1 MFYDI
6 FSKLCQERGIKPSKA
21 ADECGINKSNVSN
34 WKNNGY
40 IPRGDALKKLATYF
54 NVSVDY
60 LLGKEH
66 IKEKEMPAL
75 TEKDE
80 RDIEKE
86 LNKTLESLENDQEG
100 LMFSGEPLDDQTKEL
115 LAVSLRNSMEL
126 AKRIAKKK
134 YTPKKY
140 RK

>member
-66 IKEKEMPAL
+66 TKEKEMPAL

-86 LNKTLESLENDQEG
+86 LNKTLESLENGQDG
-100 LMFSGEPLDDQTKEL
+100 LMFSGEPLDDQTKDL

-126 AKRIAKKK
+126 AKRIAKNK